1 MTPTTD
7 TLDTTTAPDTAAP
20 TPIPTSPYAS
30 TPVVANT
37 FSITALVLGIL
48 GIALGQ
54 PLLAVAAIIVGFVA
68 RPREPQAT
76 STSMWG
82 IVLGLVGVF
91 GGFLL
96 AALGVLAFA
105 PLFIGGA
112 LGAGI

>member
-1 MTPTTD
+1 MTTTTD
-7 TLDTTTAPDTAAP
+7 TLESTTTGTTASDA
-20 TPIPTSPYAS
+20 TVYAS

-54 PLLAVAAIIVGFVA
+54 PLLAIAAIIVGVVA

-82 IVLGLVGVF
+82 IVLGIVGLL
-91 GGFLL
+91 GGFALATLGLIAFTPLL
-96 AALGVLAFA
+96 
-105 PLFIGGA
+105 IGGV